1 MWQQA
6 LSENN
11 EYERFYNRLL
21 KMHATKPGEE
31 GFEAA
36 FEVMLQELGHRMRP
50 VRAMRKARPKETL

>member
-1 MWQQA
+1 MWQQT

-21 KMHATKPGEE
+21 KMRATKPGAE

-36 FEVMLQELGHRMRP
+36 FEVMLQEFGRRMRP
-50 VRAMRKARPKETL
+50 ILALRKARPKEKL